1 MGVTDAAAGLGG
13 EQGYSPQHR
22 DDPSAFLH
30 SDVRENFALWN
41 EWSVQMDQ
49 AERFFAAQGQ
59 KNP

>member
-1 MGVTDAAAGLGG
+1 M
-13 EQGYSPQHR
+13 PQLVWVRNKAIRHNK
-22 DDPSAFLH
+22 DNPSAFLH
-30 SDVRENFALWN
+30 SDVRENVALWN